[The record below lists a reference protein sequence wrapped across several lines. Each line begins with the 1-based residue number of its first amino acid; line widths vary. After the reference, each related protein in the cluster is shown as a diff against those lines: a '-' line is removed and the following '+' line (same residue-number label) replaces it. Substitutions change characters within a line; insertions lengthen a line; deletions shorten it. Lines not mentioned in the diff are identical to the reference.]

1 MKFEIFKSQE
11 NNKFYFRGKGKNGEI
26 IFQSQ
31 GYTTKQNAE
40 KTIEI
45 IKNEA
50 KDAKVEH
57 L

>member
-40 KTIEI
+40 KTIEV